1 MPIPT
6 RSPSTRNIFALGSPR
21 FYVCAGLW
29 RVRLLTCCSSCKWN
43 SPAYLSLYMSQGV
56 LSRDPFSLLS
66 AGLLNRGRTNF
77 VPTLRLEQLNSTNS
91 TRSITEIS
99 APQPREKS
107 GFERYRGVEARPAR
121 GNRGSGTSWII
132 FEGPPHERRLQRFLL
147 FLVELQVAIRDGGD
161 DGANGYGLVS
171 EDIVLEVGK
180 VLVVDGVEE
189 ELLGPEDAQ
198 QSS

>member
-1 MPIPT
+1 MTIPT

-21 FYVCAGLW
+21 FDVPAFGGFS
-29 RVRLLTCCSSCKWN
+29 LLTCCSSCKWN

-77 VPTLRLEQLNSTNS
+77 VPTLRLEQLSNKTQLG
-91 TRSITEIS
+91 TTEIS

-132 FEGPPHERRLQRFLL
+132 FEARRKRSTSPLVQHLLLWGKRMQLRFEDNRRPDHQSALL
-147 FLVELQVAIRDGGD
+147 SSHLVRKTA
-161 DGANGYGLVS
+161 S
-171 EDIVLEVGK
+171 EV
-180 VLVVDGVEE
+180 
-189 ELLGPEDAQ
+189 P
-198 QSS
+198 